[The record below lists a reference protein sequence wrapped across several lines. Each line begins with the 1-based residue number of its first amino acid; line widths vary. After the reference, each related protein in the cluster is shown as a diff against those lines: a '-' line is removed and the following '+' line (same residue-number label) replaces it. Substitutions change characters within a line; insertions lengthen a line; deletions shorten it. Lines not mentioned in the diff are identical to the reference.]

1 MRRCPVSGEPM
12 REEQIH
18 GVTVDRSVHGV
29 WLDKGE
35 LFRISESVR
44 EEVTFAERLFV
55 VIKAMFWPETGRPED
70 HGDGSRPRPM
80 PCPVCATTLQLDVY
94 QDVYIDRCPKGHG
107 VWLDQG
113 ELELILDRLTN
124 DPDFL
129 RGMRLR
135 ISDLQL

>member
-1 MRRCPVSGEPM
+1 M
-12 REEQIH
+12 
-18 GVTVDRSVHGV
+18 
-29 WLDKGE
+29 
-35 LFRISESVR
+35 
-44 EEVTFAERLFV
+44 
-55 VIKAMFWPETGRPED
+55 
-70 HGDGSRPRPM
+70 
-80 PCPVCATTLQLDVY
+80 
-94 QDVYIDRCPKGHG
+94 YIDRCPKGHG